1 MSKKTAAA
9 SAQLVKIVVG
19 AGKATPTPPVGPAL
33 GARGVKAMD
42 FCKEF
47 NARTATYTQS
57 IPIPTLITISPD
69 RTFTFS
75 TRTPPV
81 SYLIKKTLGLEKG
94 SGEAMG
100 KPTGTK
106 LSLKHVYEI
115 AKIKAGDEDL
125 GALGLERI
133 ARGIVGTARS
143 LGVEVVP

>member
-1 MSKKTAAA
+1 MSKAVT
-9 SAQLVKIVVG
+9 SQLVKIVVP

-47 NARTATYTQS
+47 NARTATFTPLL
-57 IPIPTLITISPD
+57 PIPTLITINPD
-69 RTFTFS
+69 RTFSFQ

-81 SYLIKKTLGLEKG
+81 SWLIKKTLGLNKG
-94 SGEAMG
+94 SGEAMT
-100 KPTGTK
+100 KSTGTK

-115 AKIKAGDEDL
+115 AKVKCQDEDL
-125 GALGLERI
+125 KGLGEERI
-133 ARGIVGTARS
+133 ARGVLGTARS

>member
-1 MSKKTAAA
+1 MSKVAT
-9 SAQLVKIVVG
+9 AQLVKIVVP
-19 AGKATPTPPVGPAL
+19 AGLAKPTPPVGPAL

-47 NARTATYTQS
+47 NARTANYVQS

-69 RTFTFS
+69 RTFTFT

-100 KPTGTK
+100 KPTGSK

-115 AKIKAGDEDL
+115 AKVKALDEDL
-125 GALGLERI
+125 AAVGLERI
-133 ARGIVGTARS
+133 AKGVLGTARS